1 MRQPRIDR
9 KRQMIP
15 RPGDKS
21 GENPY
26 AAPGELNPE
35 AAGILPFTYTLMK
48 LAGVKGPSPY
58 TVQQRKKMSDTAEIL
73 RSVAIKQMRAKK

>member
-1 MRQPRIDR
+1 M
-9 KRQMIP
+9 
-15 RPGDKS
+15 
-21 GENPY
+21 
-26 AAPGELNPE
+26 NPE

-48 LAGVKGPSPY
+48 LAGAKGPSPY